1 LANVLFGHA
10 LLIRLK
16 DTSIVLRLFPMV
28 AGNSCEPMG
37 GRGSHSGNWI
47 SVFEVPC
54 IIMMWCCKMGIEV
67 YGVRAQSLKAP
78 LSI

>member
-1 LANVLFGHA
+1 MANVLFGHA
-10 LLIRLK
+10 LLIRLR
-16 DTSIVLRLFPMV
+16 DANIVLGLLPMV
-28 AGNSCEPMG
+28 VGNSCEPMG

-47 SVFEVPC
+47 SVFEVTC

-67 YGVRAQSLKAP
+67 CGVRTQNLKAP